1 MSIEVTMRHS
11 DVRIEALK
19 EYAEKRMGILKE
31 KFPKVTKVSVVIDV
45 DAKKHMYMAE
55 VVANRLGETAV
66 GAKEFSPSGKQRT
79 TVYYCHPYCSSERGS
94 NENQNGFIRRFI
106 PKGTAISR
114 YTPGEIREI
123 QDFINYYPRGIFNY
137 KNAATLFEAELQKLG
152 IQKNSIFF

>member
-1 MSIEVTMRHS
+1 MELIFNSPDKTAASTVTM
-11 DVRIEALK
+11 L
-19 EYAEKRMGILKE
+19 
-31 KFPKVTKVSVVIDV
+31 
-45 DAKKHMYMAE
+45 
-55 VVANRLGETAV
+55 NRLERQFGSVNFRKIFKSFTCDNCTEFSNTI
-66 GAKEFSPSGKQRT
+66 GMEFSPSGKQRT

-106 PKGTAISR
+106 PKGTPISR

-152 IQKNSIFF
+152 IQKNSIFFLS